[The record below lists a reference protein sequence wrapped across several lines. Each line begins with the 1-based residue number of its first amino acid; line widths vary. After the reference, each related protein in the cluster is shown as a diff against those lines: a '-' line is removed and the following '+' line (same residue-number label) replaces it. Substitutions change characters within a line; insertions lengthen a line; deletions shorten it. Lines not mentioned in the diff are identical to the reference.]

1 MASCIDRFRK
11 QALSMCE
18 LHSFGFNQPW
28 IEKYLKKI
36 QESFEK
42 QNLNLLHTGNYLH
55 NSYIALNIIYYK

>member
-1 MASCIDRFRK
+1 
-11 QALSMCE
+11 MCE

-28 IEKYLKKI
+28 IEKYLKKN